1 MSPSPKNTPE
11 NTMEILKTIYK
22 IMQDK
27 KCEEIAVLNLE
38 SVHSYL
44 SFFLICTVNSAV
56 QANAVAREI
65 KKALKSFKLPHKET
79 DKTGTSASSGW
90 TLLDYGEFIVH
101 IMTPEKREYYNL
113 DRLWRDAERIE
124 LS

>member
-1 MSPSPKNTPE
+1 MTPASKNAPKETI
-11 NTMEILKTIYK
+11 EILKTVYK
-22 IMQDK
+22 IMKDK

-38 SVHSYL
+38 TVNSYL
-44 SFFLICTVNSAV
+44 SYFLICTVNSSV

-79 DKTGTSASSGW
+79 DKTGTSSSSGW

-101 IMTPEKREYYNL
+101 IMTPEKREFYNL

-124 LS
+124 LE

>member
-1 MSPSPKNTPE
+1 MTPAPKHPPQATL
-11 NTMEILKTIYK
+11 EILKTVHK
-22 IMQDK
+22 IMTDK
-27 KCEEIAVLNLE
+27 KCEEIAILNLE
-38 SVHSYL
+38 AVHSYL

-65 KKALKSFKLPHKET
+65 KKALKGFKLPHKET
-79 DKTGTSASSGW
+79 DKTGASSSSGW
-90 TLLDYGEFIVH
+90 TLLDYGEFIIH

-124 LS
+124 LD

>member
-1 MSPSPKNTPE
+1 MTSASKNKQQDTL
-11 NTMEILKTIYK
+11 EILKTVHK
-22 IMQDK
+22 IMTDK
-27 KCEEIAVLNLE
+27 KCEEITVLNLE

-44 SFFLICTVNSAV
+44 SYFLICTVNSSV

-65 KKALKSFKLPHKET
+65 KKSLKGYKLPHKET
-79 DKTGTSASSGW
+79 DKTGASASSGW
-90 TLLDYGEFIVH
+90 TLLDYGELIIH

-124 LS
+124 L

>member
-1 MSPSPKNTPE
+1 MTSASKNKQQDTL
-11 NTMEILKTIYK
+11 EILKTVHK
-22 IMQDK
+22 IMTDK
-27 KCEEIAVLNLE
+27 KCEEITVLNLE

-44 SFFLICTVNSAV
+44 SYFLICTVNSSV

-65 KKALKSFKLPHKET
+65 KKSLKGFKLPHKET
-79 DKTGTSASSGW
+79 DKTGASASSGW
-90 TLLDYGEFIVH
+90 TLLDYGELIIH

-124 LS
+124 L